1 MGFRAELKVL
11 GFGLGLGELDFQFEI
26 SGSMGGDGLGHARHS
41 NLPLHRNSASAD
53 FIGISGRSLSLLR
66 GKPPVT
72 SPLRNANMESQVRQ

>member
-11 GFGLGLGELDFQFEI
+11 GFGLGLGELDFQFRI
-26 SGSMGGDGLGHARHS
+26 SGSEGGESLRRARHS

-53 FIGISGRSLSLLR
+53 SVGVYGRSLSLLI

-72 SPLRNANMESQVRQ
+72 SPFRNANMESQVRQ